1 MKVPA
6 YIFARGGSKGLPNKN
21 IRLIAGKPL
30 IAWSIEQ
37 ALSVDQIDSVIVSTD
52 SEEIATISREFG
64 AIVPFMRPQEI
75 SGDSSPEWSAWQH
88 ALRHFQDSHGFLP
101 EAFVSIPAT
110 APLRLVSDI
119 ERCISE
125 FESVKP
131 DAVITMTESRRNPY
145 FNMVLEN
152 SNGFVNLVGNS
163 ESKIVRRQ
171 DAPPVYDI
179 TTVCYVL
186 NPEFILTHDSI
197 FDGKVTGVQIPAER
211 ALDIDDMYDF
221 QIADFFLSLRGDQK

>member
-1 MKVPA
+1 
-6 YIFARGGSKGLPNKN
+6 
-21 IRLIAGKPL
+21 
-30 IAWSIEQ
+30 
-37 ALSVDQIDSVIVSTD
+37 
-52 SEEIATISREFG
+52 
-64 AIVPFMRPQEI
+64 
-75 SGDSSPEWSAWQH
+75 
-88 ALRHFQDSHGFLP
+88 LP